1 MTGRGGAVKRGNLLA
16 AGLFIAFGIFIFIE
30 TADYPSGILNDVGAA
45 FFPRFTA
52 VLMILFSIVILVEE
66 FLRARR
72 HRGARS
78 EERPADAGRP
88 EDVTSAPGEA
98 VPGEPV
104 GDGKAS
110 GTVPPDAGAL
120 GEAKT
125 AARESDA
132 QSRSAGLLPLAGLA
146 AVTAYLLLLPVLGF
160 IVSTVLLNLGLLL
173 LFRVRSPL
181 MLAVFPPVMTAA
193 VYLLFQ
199 RLLYVPL
206 PRGLLF

>member
-1 MTGRGGAVKRGNLLA
+1 MTDRGGAVKRGNLLA

-66 FLRARR
+66 FLRASR
-72 HRGARS
+72 HRGVRS
-78 EERPADAGRP
+78 EERPADAVPP
-88 EDVTSAPGEA
+88 EDVTSA
-98 VPGEPV
+98 PGEPV